1 MLSSCE
7 RRSLDGDFASLARL
21 GLLGNDDLKDTVLQA
36 GLDVVGI
43 NGSRELEAAVEAA
56 ERTLADPEAS
66 TVATII
72 AGSHLFVLVIGLGHS
87 LGSVVALVLDGWLV
101 VLSFVVRIRD
111 AWVLA
116 ALEGVLGVSRDGK
129 GVVFGPFDVDLGLLD
144 AGQLAVELVG
154 VLGFADVE
162 ARGEGTSVG
171 LGGGAE
177 LAGLDCSIKLVR
189 EAEQG
194 REFVET
200 WEEHRHFGWLGGKE
214 AV

>member
-56 ERTLADPEAS
+56 ERTLADPEAR
-66 TVATII
+66 TVVVI
-72 AGSHLFVLVIGLGHS
+72 AGSHLFLLVIGLGQS
-87 LGSVVALVLDGWLV
+87 LGSVVALLDGWFMVLSLV
-101 VLSFVVRIRD
+101 VGIGD

-116 ALEGVLGVSRDGK
+116 ALVGVLGVARDGK
-129 GVVFGPFDVDLGLLD
+129 GVVFGPLDVDFGLLD
-144 AGQLAVELVG
+144 AGQLAVQLVG
-154 VLGFADVE
+154 LLGFSDIE

-171 LGGGAE
+171 LGGGVE
-177 LAGLDCSIKLVR
+177 LAGLDCSVKLVR